1 MRGINMNKITKIN
14 DTQYELTDE
23 LGNTYACK
31 LWLEKKVN
39 EWQIKLPANNS
50 SGRQYIRLSV
60 FDKKNVDGVY
70 EFETKEGEGR
80 VLNVSKW
87 RDMLTD
93 MEKARLN
100 VLEGE
105 IEEIKSAC
113 IERLKSNSA
122 EMKLQREIEKYEREK
137 AKLEAELARLRG
149 LK

>member
-1 MRGINMNKITKIN
+1 MNKITKIN